1 MNFETYKGNNVYN
14 LIKKYLNNGYYVSAI
29 EVIIYYFYP
38 YVSYKI
44 KNIDK
49 VTNYIIIN
57 YVMQNPRIYYLI
69 KNDIGKI
76 IFDIGIILKVK
87 NGMSK
92 VKDTFFGDECKI
104 LCNFFGIKN

>member
-1 MNFETYKGNNVYN
+1 MNFDTYKGNKVYYN
-14 LIKKYLNNGYYVSAI
+14 IKKYFNNGLYVSAI
-29 EVIIYYFYP
+29 EIIIYYFYP
-38 YVSYKI
+38 NISNQI
-44 KNIDK
+44 KDIDK
-49 VTNYIIIN
+49 ITNYIIIN
-57 YVMQNPRIYYLI
+57 YIMQNPRIHYLI